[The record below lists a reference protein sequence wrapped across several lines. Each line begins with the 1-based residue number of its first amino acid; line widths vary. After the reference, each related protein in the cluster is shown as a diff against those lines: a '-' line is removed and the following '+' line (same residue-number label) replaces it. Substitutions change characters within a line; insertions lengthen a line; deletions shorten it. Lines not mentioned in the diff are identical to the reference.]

1 MLLFVVYS
9 FEIIGVIMKLEDILA
24 EWEKDSKI
32 DNTELAEESLK
43 IPQLH
48 SKYYKMFLVERLLL
62 KKLRSEYKQL
72 YRIKFEYYNGT
83 IDDEELKERCW
94 EPFALKVLKA
104 DLSVYID
111 ADSDLII
118 ATNKIDIQEEK
129 VSFLESAI
137 KSLTARG
144 YNIKSAIDWYKWTQG
159 G

>member
-1 MLLFVVYS
+1 
-9 FEIIGVIMKLEDILA
+9 MKLEDIIS

-48 SKYYKMFLVERLLL
+48 SKYYKMFINERLQM
-62 KKLRSEYKQL
+62 KKWKSEYKQL
-72 YRIKFEYYNGT
+72 YKVKFEYYNGT
-83 IDDEELKERCW
+83 IDDEELRERGW

-104 DLSVYID
+104 DLGIYIE
-111 ADSDLII
+111 ADSDLI
-118 ATNKIDIQEEK
+118 AAQYKIDIQEEK

-144 YNIKSAIDWYKWTQG
+144 YSVKAAIDWYKWTQG

>member
-1 MLLFVVYS
+1 
-9 FEIIGVIMKLEDILA
+9 MKLEDIIS

-48 SKYYKMFLVERLLL
+48 SKYYKMFINERLQI
-62 KKLRSEYKQL
+62 KKWKSEYKQL
-72 YRIKFEYYNGT
+72 YKVKFEYYNGT
-83 IDDEELKERCW
+83 IDDEELRERGW

-104 DLSVYID
+104 DLGIYIE
-111 ADSDLII
+111 ADSDLI
-118 ATNKIDIQEEK
+118 AAQYKIDVQEEK

-144 YNIKSAIDWYKWTQG
+144 YSVKAAIDWYKWTQG